1 MNTYIKKLDA
11 YYEAQRKKETR
22 KKICYIITA
31 LELTFTF
38 LILTLW

>member
-11 YYEAQRKKETR
+11 YYEAQRKKETT
-22 KKICYIITA
+22 KKVCYIITA

-38 LILTLW
+38 LILAL